1 MKNKIKVTLEVANSI
16 EHTKNFL
23 TINEVLETHCNIKND
38 LLGGSKWIGES
49 RPLNN
54 LTTEQLATALLVG
67 YEVEYSPEESIKLA
81 YDYHKEISSDKNT
94 HDFRKH
100 LRADAFCE
108 GMEYVLKELN
118 KEIEDIKYSPI
129 IKTIKKA
136 AIYKA
141 SKGDSSYE

>member
-16 EHTKNFL
+16 EHIKSFL
-23 TINEVLETHCNIKND
+23 TINEVLETHCDIKSD
-38 LLGGSKWIGES
+38 SFGIKKWIKES
-49 RPLNN
+49 RFLNK

-67 YEVEYSPEESIKLA
+67 YEVEHSPEESIKLA
-81 YDYHKEISSDKNT
+81 YDYHKEISSDKNA
-94 HDFRKH
+94 HDFRKR

-129 IKTIKKA
+129 IETIKKA

-141 SKGDSSYE
+141 TKGED